1 MKLLSSPADLPK
13 VITGCKGLVVVNFF
27 TEDCYSCKSLHP
39 VSEAARD
46 SACMHALSASIIS

>member
-1 MKLLSSPADLPK
+1 MRLLSSPADLPK
-13 VITGCKGLVVVNFF
+13 VISGCKGLVVVNFF

-46 SACMHALSASIIS
+46 SARIRAFNAGIIS